1 MFNKNVLP
9 DYIFIFNDKRN
20 TISLQWSQNERQMK
34 QCYAVAVTILVQTSR
49 TSLFAGEQVESIDF
63 SLDEQRNYS

>member
-1 MFNKNVLP
+1 
-9 DYIFIFNDKRN
+9 
-20 TISLQWSQNERQMK
+20 MK